1 MLHRPSIQSTDSS
14 RARQMRRILRAVLCV
29 PLLFAGQCRTQGGL
43 PPSVDLS
50 RTPYFPPIMD
60 QGKIGSCDW
69 FAAVYYQMTFLYNKQ
84 YQRPVAPENTFS
96 PQFGYNIL
104 NNAGSFPYNIR
115 VDDVY
120 KFVQKHGCAVL
131 TEFPYDQNY
140 LPWCT
145 DAAVWRNALQYRIA
159 GYRFFT
165 FRGESPGAD
174 DSFDSEEAFIHE
186 IKRLLNEGE
195 VLVIQSETFAGSFS
209 GITDDPAT
217 GEDDAFTGESIM
229 ITGKN
234 GPEHTIAIVGYN
246 DHIWADL
253 NGDGIV
259 QAAEKGAL
267 KIADSGGVD
276 APKHNRGFLWMA
288 YSTAGPSIFQHR
300 VNRMIIRDR
309 YVPRILARLTLKAP
323 ERDKIRF
330 QFGRAPKAEPPA
342 EAGRYP
348 VFDPYGLGYETCT
361 AGVSLI
367 QGGNLSFSG
376 GREPGDGSFT
386 FDLTDLDAEGSG
398 DYWYLRITNSGE
410 RPVII
415 QEFEILDTEEGLI
428 LADQGLPV
436 TLVQQEVYRFLSEQ
450 P

>member
-1 MLHRPSIQSTDSS
+1 MPHRPSIPCTDSS
-14 RARQMRRILRAVLCV
+14 RARQMRRILPAALYVL
-29 PLLFAGQCRTQGGL
+29 LFFAGQCLTQGGL
-43 PPSVDLS
+43 PPSADLS

-60 QGKIGSCDW
+60 QGQIGSCDW
-69 FAAVYYQMTFLYNKQ
+69 FAAVYYQMTFLYNQQ
-84 YQRPVAPENTFS
+84 YQRPAAPENTFS

-140 LPWCT
+140 MPWCT
-145 DAAVWRNALQYRIA
+145 DAAVWRNALQYRIT

-165 FRGESPGAD
+165 LRGESPGAD
-174 DSFDSEEAFIHE
+174 DSFDSEEAFLHE
-186 IKRLLNEGE
+186 IKRLLSRGE
-195 VLVIQSETFAGSFS
+195 VLVIQSETLAGSFS
-209 GITDDPAT
+209 RITDDPAT
-217 GEDDAFTGESIM
+217 GEDDPFTGESIL
-229 ITGKN
+229 IAGKN
-234 GPEHTIAIVGYN
+234 GPEHTIAVVGYN
-246 DHIWADL
+246 DHVWADL

-267 KIADSGGVD
+267 KIADSIGSD
-276 APKHNRGFLWMA
+276 APDHNRGFLWMA

-309 YVPRILARLTLKAP
+309 YVPRILAKLTLNAS
-323 ERDKIRF
+323 ERDKIEF

-342 EAGRYP
+342 EAGQYP
-348 VFDPYGLGYETCT
+348 VFDPYGLGYEPCT

-367 QGGNLSFSG
+367 AGGDLSFSG
-376 GREPGDGSFT
+376 GKEPGDGSFT
-386 FDLTDLDAEGSG
+386 FDLTDLNAGNSG
-398 DYWYLRITNSGE
+398 AYWYLRITVSGGK
-410 RPVII
+410 PVII
-415 QEFEILDTEEGLI
+415 KEFEIMDTENGRI
-428 LADQGLPV
+428 FRDQGLPV
-436 TLVQQEVYRFLSEQ
+436 TLIDQEVFRFLSER